1 MTYLF
6 LDPHPDD
13 VELCAGAT
21 ICKLKG
27 NEIHIAILSDCD
39 LPEHEISNSHDM
51 LGVTTHYRYF
61 TRRKFSEQRQEIL
74 DCLIALNE
82 EIKPDVVFIPD
93 LSDIHQDHQV
103 IGWEALRAFKLSA
116 DIISYAHPHNQLT
129 GDYNYFVK
137 VTREQVDE
145 KIKALRCYES
155 QQDRFYFQPEAI
167 EGVMRYYGVKCG
179 AEFAE
184 AFKIIRKYDNIPEM
198 IFPKGCSVLIAEGN
212 VYGNLPEKNVLDNEY
227 DWGMF

>member
-1 MTYLF
+1 MEKMIYLF

-13 VELCAGAT
+13 VELCCGAT

-39 LPEHEISNSHDM
+39 LPEDEISGSHDV

-61 TRRKFSEQRQEIL
+61 TNRRFSEQRQEIL
-74 DCLIALNE
+74 DCLIELNDK
-82 EIKPDVVFIPD
+82 IKPDVVFIPD

-129 GDYNYFVK
+129 GDHNYFVK
-137 VTREQVDE
+137 VNQEQVNE
-145 KIKALRCYES
+145 KIKALSKYRS
-155 QQDRFYFQPEAI
+155 QLGRFYFKRETI
-167 EGVMRYYGVKCG
+167 EGTMRYYGVKCG
-179 AEFAE
+179 AEYAE
-184 AFKIIRKYDNIPEM
+184 AFKIIKKYN
-198 IFPKGCSVLIAEGN
+198 
-212 VYGNLPEKNVLDNEY
+212 
-227 DWGMF
+227 